1 MEEESLSLFNRRDFL
16 TALAAVG
23 TAAAVGSLIKLPRD
37 TLLSVQENV
46 LHSGYSYQ
54 YPEDGYVA
62 STCLQCP
69 AGCGIAVRVVSGR
82 AVKIEGNPLHPIN
95 RGSICPKAHYG
106 LQIVYDPDR
115 VKGPMVMA
123 AVVLPAMWVKRVL
136 IVVPGLLN
144 ELRLPTVQSAT
155 PYYIPTLTEVLLTL
169 GSFAGLALVVFVF
182 TKLFPPVPAWEIG
195 GVRKLATRP
204 PSIFSLK
211 SVFLAWVVGL
221 MMSAGFVFAWSVATI
236 AVSGEHALYIYAVR
250 PQELQVFS
258 TPLMTN
264 TPMLNLLAIVV
275 LSGLAVLFFRKIFHR
290 R

>member
-1 MEEESLSLFNRRDFL
+1 
-16 TALAAVG
+16 
-23 TAAAVGSLIKLPRD
+23 
-37 TLLSVQENV
+37 
-46 LHSGYSYQ
+46 
-54 YPEDGYVA
+54 
-62 STCLQCP
+62 
-69 AGCGIAVRVVSGR
+69 
-82 AVKIEGNPLHPIN
+82 
-95 RGSICPKAHYG
+95 
-106 LQIVYDPDR
+106 
-115 VKGPMVMA
+115 MVMA

-182 TKLFPPVPAWEIG
+182 TKLFPPVPAWEVG

-221 MMSAGFVFAWSVATI
+221 MMSAGFVFAWSLATI
-236 AVSGEHALYIYAVR
+236 AVAGDHALYIYAVR

-258 TPLMTN
+258 TPLTTN
-264 TPMLNLLAIVV
+264 TLMLYLLAIVV